1 MTNGDIIRK
10 RLSEMTNEELC
21 FICDDFICRLIPK
34 SICNKYA
41 ELGASCAVCKL
52 EWESWLQQPA
62 ESEDNSNNTDAEW
75 ISVNESLPL
84 IGANVLVT
92 RRMDNGVRYVRIAS
106 YQGDCWMDNTDEYM
120 KPNPHPVI
128 AWKSMP
134 MAYCGKE

>member
-1 MTNGDIIRK
+1 MTNGDVIRK
-10 RLSEMTNEELC
+10 RLSEMTDKELC
-21 FICDDFICRLIPK
+21 SIGDEFMCYLFPK
-34 SICNKYA
+34 SECEKYTDKGCF
-41 ELGASCAVCKL
+41 LCKMS
-52 EWESWLQQPA
+52 WEDWLQQTVELQG
-62 ESEDNSNNTDAEW
+62 ESNDVDTDW

-84 IGANVLVT
+84 LGVNVLVT